1 MTGYSP
7 GPISSLEER
16 ERERVFYLT
25 PAAPGCGHM
34 VAGAAEVQPL

>member
-16 ERERVFYLT
+16 EFYLT